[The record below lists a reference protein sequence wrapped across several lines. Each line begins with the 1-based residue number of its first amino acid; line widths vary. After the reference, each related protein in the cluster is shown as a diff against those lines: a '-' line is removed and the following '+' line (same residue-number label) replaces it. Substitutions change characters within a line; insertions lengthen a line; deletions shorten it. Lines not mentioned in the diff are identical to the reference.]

1 MLIFFR
7 NPTARS
13 KCVENVLYVRTHD
26 NRIFHHE
33 NDGNGRKWK
42 VEKSKTMRY
51 CVIHYCVVQSKC
63 SYIILTLQ
71 TNRRLHTLLMTRQ
84 MGMLRRK
91 RKLEFQL
98 GDIKIWENNGV
109 LKILKS
115 KTSVGSASKE
125 KKEAAVGHVALD
137 GYVLASETYPW
148 TAPDGVKDSKSASVN
163 NLELASERC

>member
-1 MLIFFR
+1 
-7 NPTARS
+7 
-13 KCVENVLYVRTHD
+13 
-26 NRIFHHE
+26 
-33 NDGNGRKWK
+33 
-42 VEKSKTMRY
+42 MRY
-51 CVIHYCVVQSKC
+51 CVIHYCVVQSTC

-91 RKLEFQL
+91 RKFEFQL

-125 KKEAAVGHVALD
+125 TKKSCNRTRCAGWIRVSLGNVSMNSTGRREKLKKRKREQFWIGFRAVLKPPGESLSRSCYCRQVFGFIILFMKPSSS
-137 GYVLASETYPW
+137 LLS
-148 TAPDGVKDSKSASVN
+148 SKVTPPSVT
-163 NLELASERC
+163 